1 MDSTLAA
8 RRSHAIGVVT
18 PVVSPA
24 ELYEVIVAA
33 CSQNYSQIQASSQRL
48 KQMLEMFGTFDALQ
62 DIAVRPNTPLP
73 IRQQAIIQFK
83 NAVVQHWRS
92 RKYVLNLERRYP

>member
-1 MDSTLAA
+1 M
-8 RRSHAIGVVT
+8 RVVT

-33 CSQNYSQIQASSQRL
+33 CSQDYSQVQASSQLL
-48 KQMLEMFGTFDALQ
+48 KQMLEMFGSYDSLQ
-62 DIAVRPNTPLP
+62 DIAARPDTPLP

-83 NAVVQHWRS
+83 NAVVHHWRS
-92 RKYVLNLERRYP
+92 RKCALVVGRYL